1 MNMMGNAMKW
11 VRQITAA
18 HLLCSLL
25 IALAAL
31 AYGVEGTQNVVYA
44 LRHTTDDV
52 GRIVM
57 PVAAIVITGGIFA
70 LGAFAGL
77 MFRAGKPVIGTVCFV
92 LVTLLLAYSISNSV
106 GYSFEQTVGK
116 QRLSEALNKQ
126 AIDIAAQQNK
136 AALDRQ
142 KQQQEWLQRT
152 YSEMAKSRNK
162 DDRKEART
170 LLTEGT
176 KDLWTA
182 PTPLVVPKVA
192 DVMSDGKAE
201 AFGRYFKLD
210 PESFRLLDS
219 VYLSLLLSFIKWTF
233 PALGF
238 GYWPRG
244 SRDEKV
250 AAPVETPAPE
260 TPALPQPVRTV
271 DVSIEEKQALEAQ
284 LVGEWLSLCM
294 VHNRAAEDVQMAAT
308 DAYGAFVRWCQHV
321 KHRGSVMS
329 QTAFGLRMKEAGVQ
343 KRRENGFVY
352 IGLALRKPEL
362 VTAPVRKLSAANAA

>member
-1 MNMMGNAMKW
+1 MKW

-25 IALAAL
+25 IALATL

-77 MFRAGKPVIGTVCFV
+77 MFRAGKTVIGTVSFV

-126 AIDIAAQQNK
+126 ARDIAAQQNK

-170 LLTEGT
+170 LLSEGT

-201 AFGRYFKLD
+201 AFGRYFKID

-260 TPALPQPVRTV
+260 PALPQPMRTV
-271 DVSIEEKQALEAQ
+271 DIEEKQALEAQ
-284 LVGEWLSLCM
+284 LVGEWLGARMSHDPKATSGM
-294 VHNRAAEDVQMAAT
+294 PAT
-308 DAYGAFVRWCQHV
+308 DAYGDFVRWCQGV
-321 KHRGSVMS
+321 KRRGAVMS
-329 QTAFGLRMKEAGVQ
+329 QTAFGLRMKEAGIE
-343 KRRENGFVY
+343 KRKQNGFVY
-352 IGLALRKPEL
+352 VGLSLRKPEL
-362 VTAPVRKLSAANAA
+362 VSAPVRKLSATAAA